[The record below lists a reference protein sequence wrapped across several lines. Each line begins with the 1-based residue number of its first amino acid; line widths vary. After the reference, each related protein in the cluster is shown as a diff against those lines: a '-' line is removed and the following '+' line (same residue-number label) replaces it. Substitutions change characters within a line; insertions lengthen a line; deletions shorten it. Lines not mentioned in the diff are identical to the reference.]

1 MMHRR
6 TALGTALAFV
16 LPGLAALGA
25 CKAKSEQAP
34 ASAERTSQLESAA
47 GGGSVAPAA
56 PAAIVAE
63 SAPAELADA
72 IKSGKV
78 DYEIAPKDEDA
89 SESRAP
95 RRKQAASAEQP
106 GRAWF
111 PETFLFEPLI
121 VTDDGGRA
129 QISARVPDRLTTWRV
144 LALAHSRAGGQAG
157 AVTSFLGTLPAY
169 VDPIVPKR
177 LIAGDSVRIPLQLVN
192 TTDQPITAPLSI
204 EATGVQVKAETRT
217 VTVPARGS
225 RLEYA
230 QLTATGGGAASLRVT
245 FGATDAVVRTFE
257 ITPAGRRVE
266 TTRTGT
272 LGQPR
277 ELPMPG
283 LAGAVPATDRARLQ
297 VMPGALAILRTEL
310 GVCTARSGL
319 AEDAYALLLAGRAPA
334 LLTALGDRAEPEVM
348 RELALVAGQR
358 VLKRSRT
365 LDVASATLIAEA
377 ALAHPQN
384 ALLERLAAR
393 AGETLM
399 RAQLPDGTFAVRS
412 GATLQHVLV
421 TTAEAVRALS
431 AAAGS
436 PEAAQRAQAARV
448 RAGGAFARSLALI
461 DDPYTAAAILVS
473 GAITGP
479 DAERLRERVRGA
491 LVRNETGAHLPVP
504 EGAVRGDGATPSQL
518 EATALA
524 ALALADDTKAP
535 LADLGT
541 TLLGSYSPAGG
552 WGDGRTNLLALR
564 AVLELFKKPIPAGV
578 QLQLFVGDRQLASG
592 TLTADKLREVLVL
605 EAQAPGLA
613 SEGRWRIVAEPAV
626 PGLAFALTLS
636 TYVPWQPTPARGLEL
651 RTPAAVRATVGKP
664 VKVPL
669 TAVAPSGQPLTLRYP
684 LPAGVQADR
693 EALEALRAAGT
704 LASFTADDAAV
715 ELTFDPLEPGQILTL
730 ELSLIPTLAGTLHA
744 GASTLT
750 ATALGERHE
759 AAPATWTIQ

>member
-1 MMHRR
+1 MLHRQ

-34 ASAERTSQLESAA
+34 ASAERRSQLESATS
-47 GGGSVAPAA
+47 GGSVAPAA
-56 PAAIVAE
+56 PAVMAPE
-63 SAPAELADA
+63 PAPAELADA
-72 IKSGKV
+72 PKSGKAN
-78 DYEIAPKDEDA
+78 YEVALKEEDA
-89 SESRAP
+89 GESRAP
-95 RRKQAASAEQP
+95 RRKQDAPAEQP

-111 PETFLFEPLI
+111 PETFLFEPLV
-121 VTDDGGRA
+121 VTDDAGRA

-144 LALAHSRAGGQAG
+144 LALAHSRTGGQAG

-177 LIAGDSVRIPLQLVN
+177 LLAGDSVRIPLQLIN
-192 TTDQPITAPLSI
+192 TTDQPITAPLSV

-217 VTVPARGS
+217 ITVPAGGS

-230 QLTATGGGAASLRVT
+230 QLTATSAGAATLRVT
-245 FGATDAVVRTFE
+245 FGATDAVVRTLE

-277 ELPMPG
+277 ELTVPG
-283 LAGAVPATDRARLQ
+283 LAGATPATDHARLQ

-319 AEDAYALLLAGRAPA
+319 AEDAYALLLAGRAPT
-334 LLTALGDRAEPEVM
+334 LLTALGDRAEPEAL
-348 RELALVAGQR
+348 RELALVASQR
-358 VLKRSRT
+358 VLRRSRT

-384 ALLERLAAR
+384 AVLERLAAR
-393 AGETLM
+393 AGDTLM

-421 TTAEAVRALS
+421 TTAEAVRALTATAS
-431 AAAGS
+431 T
-436 PEAAQRAQAARV
+436 PDAAQRAQAARV

-473 GAITGP
+473 GAITDA

-491 LVRNETGAHLPVP
+491 LVRDEAGAHLPVP
-504 EGAVRGDGATPSQL
+504 EGAVRGDGATPTRL

-524 ALALADDTKAP
+524 ALALAGDAKAP

-564 AVLELFKKPIPAGV
+564 AVLALFDKPIPAGV
-578 QLQLFVGDRQLASG
+578 QISLFSGDRQVASG

-605 EAQAPGLA
+605 EAPAPGLA
-613 SEGRWRIVAEPAV
+613 SEGRWRVVAEPAV

-636 TYVPWQPTPARGLEL
+636 TYVPWQPAPVRGLEL
-651 RTPAAVRATVGKP
+651 RTPATVRATVGKP

-669 TAVAPSGQPLTLRYP
+669 TAVAPSGQRLVVQYP

-693 EALEALRAAGT
+693 QALEALRAAGT
-704 LASFTADDAAV
+704 VASFTADDAAV
-715 ELTFDPLEPGQILTL
+715 ELTLDALEPGQIMNL

-744 GASTLT
+744 GASSLT
-750 ATALGERHE
+750 ATALGEHHE
-759 AAPATWTIQ
+759 AAPATWTVQ